1 MHEIK
6 TPSNIIEVNTNNIH
20 KAQIE
25 ALQAE
30 IAKIK
35 LDNKNKIIFLEK
47 MHSKE
52 IEGVGKENLT
62 VSLKLFEIE
71 KQKKRKQFS

>member
-25 ALQAE
+25 AIQAE

-35 LDNKNKIIFLEK
+35 LDNKNKIIFLEQ
-47 MHSKE
+47 MHSEE
-52 IEGVGKENLT
+52 I
-62 VSLKLFEIE
+62 
-71 KQKKRKQFS
+71 